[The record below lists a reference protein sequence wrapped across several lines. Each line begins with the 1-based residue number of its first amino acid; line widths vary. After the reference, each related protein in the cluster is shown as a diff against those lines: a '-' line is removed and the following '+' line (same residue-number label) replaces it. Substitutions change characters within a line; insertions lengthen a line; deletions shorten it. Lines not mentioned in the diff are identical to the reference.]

1 MSKIEEIRAMD
12 NETPIIFLSA
22 KSMQEDRIKGFYLG
36 ADDFLS
42 KPFST
47 KELKLRVD
55 AILKRTRNNLLKN
68 SQQLL
73 HKIGKFQ
80 FDYRNHILKGP
91 DSERK
96 LTKKEADVLQMLCL
110 NMNNTLR
117 RDIALVTIWG
127 ENDYFMGRS
136 MDVYITKLR
145 KMLKGDPGIS
155 IKNIHNVGFKLEV
168 LSKSA

>member
-1 MSKIEEIRAMD
+1 
-12 NETPIIFLSA
+12 
-22 KSMQEDRIKGFYLG
+22 
-36 ADDFLS
+36 
-42 KPFST
+42 
-47 KELKLRVD
+47 
-55 AILKRTRNNLLKN
+55 
-68 SQQLL
+68 
-73 HKIGKFQ
+73 
-80 FDYRNHILKGP
+80 
-91 DSERK
+91 
-96 LTKKEADVLQMLCL
+96 MLCL